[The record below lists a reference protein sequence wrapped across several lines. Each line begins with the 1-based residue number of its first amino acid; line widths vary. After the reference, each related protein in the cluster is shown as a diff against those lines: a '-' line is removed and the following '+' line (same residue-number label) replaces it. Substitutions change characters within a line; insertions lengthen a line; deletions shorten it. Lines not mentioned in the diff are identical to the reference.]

1 LIPRAF
7 LVRSLVPA
15 ASLAQEADD
24 LGLYAAAAARSWAH
38 FPHLLRVD
46 GLTTPQAAAL
56 REKARLLDIRVA
68 EALPYRHDEEWSE
81 GVMLSA
87 DTMALATLA
96 RDLSLTYAS
105 VGRAL
110 SDLLA
115 SLVPRVRRLHFKAGD
130 LVLDPAAGAVVM
142 GVLNVTPDSF
152 SDGGQHAQVEAA
164 VVHGLRLAEEGALIV
179 DVGGESTRPGATP
192 VPLQEELSR
201 VVPVVRRLRAA
212 LPAAVILSIDTMKA
226 EVARQAVQAGA
237 GIINDVSGLTA
248 DPAMPETAAALGAH
262 VVINHMRGTPRTMQE
277 SPAYRHVIP
286 EIIADLSL
294 RVAAALKAGV
304 ASDRILLDPGVGF
317 GKRGQDNLA
326 ILRHVPAFV
335 SLGRPIV
342 IGVSRK
348 SFLAGLSPD
357 GGAASP
363 GRADSTLA
371 AEVSAMLGGAHII
384 RTHDAARAL
393 RAARI
398 AAAVAGTP
406 RAEEVPP
413 GA

>member
-1 LIPRAF
+1 M
-7 LVRSLVPA
+7 
-15 ASLAQEADD
+15 
-24 LGLYAAAAARSWAH
+24 
-38 FPHLLRVD
+38 LRVD

-68 EALPYRHDEEWSE
+68 EALPYRHDDDWSE
-81 GVMLSA
+81 GVMLSG
-87 DTMALATLA
+87 DTIALASLA

-110 SDLLA
+110 GDLLA
-115 SLVPRVRRLHFKAGD
+115 SLSTRVRRLHFKGGD

-152 SDGGQHAQVEAA
+152 SDGGRHGGVEAA
-164 VVHGLRLAEEGALIV
+164 VLHGLRLAEDGALIV
-179 DVGGESTRPGATP
+179 DVGGESSRPGAEP

-201 VVPVVRRLRAA
+201 VIPVVRRLRAA
-212 LPAAVILSIDTMKA
+212 LPAHIVISIDTMKA

-237 GIINDVSGLTA
+237 EIINDVSGLAA
-248 DPAMPETAAALGAH
+248 DPAMPGTAAALGAH
-262 VVINHMRGTPRTMQE
+262 VVLNHMRGTPRTMQE

-286 EIIADLSL
+286 EVIADLTL
-294 RVAAALKAGV
+294 RVAAALRAGV
-304 ASDRILLDPGVGF
+304 SSGRILLDPGVGF
-317 GKRGQDNLA
+317 GKRGTDNLA

-335 SLGRPIV
+335 SLGRPVV
-342 IGVSRK
+342 IGLSRK
-348 SFLAGLSPD
+348 SFLSTLAPD
-357 GGAASP
+357 EGAASQ

-371 AEVSAMLGGAHII
+371 AEVCAMQGGAHII
-384 RTHDAARAL
+384 RTHDAARAA

-406 RAEEVPP
+406 RADEAPP
-413 GA
+413 RA